1 VNQIE
6 RELGMQDARTKSPV
20 DTGLIELPEL
30 DDRRSFSERRMAAS
44 DRRDTPRRKMLK
56 VGRTYWANGD
66 SIECS
71 VRNLS
76 ESGAQ
81 LQVRGT
87 IPNIFDLVI
96 GDDQFRR
103 SCCVVWR
110 NAERVGVRFIESFKP
125 VRSSVGP
132 VSRITEFRQY
142 AEFCRTLA
150 RGADVLSREML
161 LKMATAWEAHARRPR
176 RRANI
181 W

>member
-1 VNQIE
+1 
-6 RELGMQDARTKSPV
+6 MQDARTIPLA
-20 DTGLIELPEL
+20 DTGRIEPSQL
-30 DDRRSFSERRMAAS
+30 DDRRMFPERRIAAN
-44 DRRDTPRRKMLK
+44 DRRESPRRKILK
-56 VGRTYWANGD
+56 VGRTYWPNGD

-81 LQVRGT
+81 LEVRGT
-87 IPNIFDLVI
+87 IPNTFDLVI

-103 SCCVVWR
+103 SCSVVWR
-110 NAERVGVRFIESFKP
+110 NSERVGIRFIDSRR
-125 VRSSVGP
+125 VARSSERP
-132 VSRITEFRQY
+132 VNRITECRQY

-161 LKMATAWEAHARRPR
+161 LKMAIAWEAHARRPR
-176 RRANI
+176 RKPNT